1 MNFSK
6 KNIIITISAIVVLIA
21 LLVLII
27 FLNTKKTSEIVRI
40 NGNNGS
46 NQNIPIL
53 PETKIASDPDL
64 NTIQKSM
71 QNELANVQNTGSQ
84 ISEKSYKDPSGKIIS
99 LDDFVKANEFK
110 IESGVLQNASQKDYS
125 SFSCAKTK
133 GERPA
138 IGLMLQLRRDV
149 DPKKYQQSYPDMEK
163 NMKNWE
169 KNMFQDVLALF
180 FPGESFDKDPAFG
193 EAKYT
198 TSNTVNNISIRF
210 ANLTAVSGKQY
221 SIDWGFLNDRI
232 FISNGKD
239 CLRREL
245 DQNAD
250 AFEP

>member
-1 MNFSK
+1 MDFSK
-6 KNIIITISAIVVLIA
+6 KNIIISAIVILAA

-27 FLNTKKTSEIVRI
+27 FLNAKKTSKTVQT
-40 NGNNGS
+40 NGNSGS
-46 NQNIPIL
+46 TQNIPTL
-53 PETKIASDPDL
+53 PEAQIAFDPDL
-64 NTIQKSM
+64 TTIQKSM
-71 QNELANVQNTGSQ
+71 QDELANVQNAENQ

-99 LDDFVKANEFK
+99 LVDFVKASGFK
-110 IESGVLQNASQKDYS
+110 IENGVLQNASQKDYA
-125 SFSCAKTK
+125 SFSCAKAK
-133 GERPA
+133 SERPA

-149 DPKKYQQSYPDMEK
+149 DPKKYQQLYPEMEK

-169 KNMFQDVLALF
+169 KTMFQDMLALF
-180 FPGESFDKDPAFG
+180 FPGESFGKEPVFS

-221 SIDWGFLNDRI
+221 SIDWGFLNDQI
-232 FISNGKD
+232 FISNDKD

-250 AFEP
+250 SYEP